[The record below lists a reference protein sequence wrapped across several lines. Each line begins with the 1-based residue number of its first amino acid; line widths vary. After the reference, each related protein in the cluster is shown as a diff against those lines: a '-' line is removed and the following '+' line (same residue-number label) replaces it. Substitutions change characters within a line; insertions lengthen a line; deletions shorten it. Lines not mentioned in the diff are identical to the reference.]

1 MTELED
7 DVSLTGRTTT
17 PGEDHDPAE
26 NDLEDEPS
34 LGTLDH
40 HHSQEDGQQEV
51 GAIWSRNHAERGIA
65 DQDGLLEQVGSQ
77 DWQHM
82 VIA

>member
-1 MTELED
+1 MTELEDD

-51 GAIWSRNHAERGIA
+51 GAIWSRTMPRRPASAGA
-65 DQDGLLEQVGSQ
+65 PASSQ
-77 DWQHM
+77 GWP
-82 VIA
+82 